1 MTRRESLR
9 RALTR
14 REALR
19 YFGAA
24 AGAALAACTQATT
37 TASTAPPSIV
47 APAATAPPTF
57 AATAAP
63 ATPSPTLTPL
73 TTRVPYDAAT
83 GLLYDA
89 HSHVERIGAAAQ
101 WDLMKKAGLTRWHV
115 IGPFSS
121 SAQVLSALAGFRRAN
136 SAAVSLA
143 LATPLTALGVIQN
156 FTEETVTYMQE
167 RLATGSY
174 DAVKLSLRHRPSEAD
189 PPKGVGQPAS
199 SPIPLRI
206 YDLAAQRGVPVTLH
220 FEHEYSDELD
230 DVLTRVPKMQLIWAH
245 AGDAQPDKLR
255 ALMNKHSGLYAD
267 ISSRNAI
274 YQRYYPFTEQS
285 LALPDNRTIKP
296 EWRQIFEDL
305 PDRFLFGLDLG
316 TEQERTKTIDEQVRY
331 YRAIFGQLRPATAEK
346 IAVLNAM
353 RLFRKS

>member
-1 MTRRESLR
+1 V
-9 RALTR
+9 
-14 REALR
+14 
-19 YFGAA
+19 

-47 APAATAPPTF
+47 APAATAPPTV

-73 TTRVPYDAAT
+73 TTPVPYDAAV
-83 GLLYDA
+83 GPLYDA
-89 HSHVERIGAAAQ
+89 HSHVEQIGAAAQ

-115 IGPFSS
+115 IGPFSPFSS
-121 SAQVLSALAGFRRAN
+121 SAQALSALAGFRRAN

-143 LATPLTALGVIQN
+143 LSSPLTDVVMQSFTAPV
-156 FTEETVTYMQE
+156 TEETVTYMQE

-174 DAVKLSLRHRPSEAD
+174 DAVKLSLRHRPSDAD
-189 PPKGVGQPAS
+189 PPSGVGQPAN

-230 DVLTRVPKMQLIWAH
+230 DALTRAPKMQLIWAH

-255 ALMNKHSGLYAD
+255 ALMNKHTNLYAD

-274 YQRYYPFTEQS
+274 YKRYHPFTEQS
-285 LALPDNRTIKP
+285 LALPDNKTIKP

-346 IAVLNAM
+346 IAVFNAM